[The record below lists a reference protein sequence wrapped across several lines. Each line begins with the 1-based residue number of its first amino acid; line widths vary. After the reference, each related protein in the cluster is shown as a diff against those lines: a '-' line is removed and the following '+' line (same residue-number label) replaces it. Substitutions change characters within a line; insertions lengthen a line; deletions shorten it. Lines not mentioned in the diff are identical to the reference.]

1 MTSSA
6 DLVVPQFA
14 SRTPRR
20 IKAIVHMPIAPI
32 VAGIILVVFYTS
44 AATAPFI
51 SPHDPREQDLSRRL
65 IPPVG
70 FGEDADWSYPL
81 GTDQLGRDQV
91 SRLISGARVT
101 ALVVTTAII
110 ASGVIG
116 TIAGLVAGYYGRWI
130 DMALMRVVDIQLSI
144 PALLLAIALAST
156 MDPGVKNIFIV
167 LVVWSWAPFARVVRS
182 DVLSQRSRD
191 YVASARVIGCTNNR
205 IMFRHILPNV
215 VPVISVL
222 CTLNVGRF
230 IVFEAGLSFLGLG
243 VQEPS
248 PAWGSMLAAARTLI
262 VDAWWLAVLPGVAIL
277 LVSLAAN
284 LLGDYA
290 SDRFDP
296 RKVRKESE

>member
-1 MTSSA
+1 MKVSAELPAQAATFGSPRSLKAVFRIPLAPLVAIVLLVLFYSSA
-6 DLVVPQFA
+6 VFAPVVA
-14 SRTPRR
+14 
-20 IKAIVHMPIAPI
+20 
-32 VAGIILVVFYTS
+32 
-44 AATAPFI
+44 
-51 SPHDPREQDLSRRL
+51 PHDPREQNLSNRL
-65 IPPVG
+65 LPPVG
-70 FGEDADWSYPL
+70 FGDEAQWQHPL

-91 SRLISGARVT
+91 ARLMWGARVT
-101 ALVVTTAII
+101 ALIVTTAIVVSAI
-110 ASGVIG
+110 IG
-116 TIAGLVAGYYGRWI
+116 TVAGLAAGYYGRWI
-130 DMALMRVVDIQLSI
+130 DIVLMRIVDIQLSI
-144 PALLLAIALAST
+144 PALILAIALAST

-167 LVVWSWAPFARVVRS
+167 LVVWSWSPFARVVRA

-191 YVASARVIGCTNNR
+191 YVSAARIVGCSNRRV
-205 IMFRHILPNV
+205 MFRHILPNII
-215 VPVISVL
+215 PVISVL

-248 PAWGSMLAAARTLI
+248 PAWGSMLASARTLI

-296 RKVRKESE
+296 RKVRKDTE